1 MVKGGLVMSIYKTY
15 KKLITLK
22 IERESITEEFITKTT
37 TQLDYYLKKKKLTK
51 TEYDELITLL
61 NNNID
66 G

>member
-1 MVKGGLVMSIYKTY
+1 MSIYKTY